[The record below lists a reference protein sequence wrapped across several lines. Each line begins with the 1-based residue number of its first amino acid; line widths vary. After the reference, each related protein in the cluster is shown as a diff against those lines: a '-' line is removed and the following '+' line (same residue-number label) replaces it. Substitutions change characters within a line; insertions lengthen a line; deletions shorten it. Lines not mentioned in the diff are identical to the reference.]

1 MASELEI
8 LREIKAA
15 RDSGDTASEL
25 IAMRSLKELRATET
39 PAQVAPEAPQAE
51 QVKPEGTLLDV
62 VLEPAQAVAS
72 SLAGQVGGGIA
83 GLVSAP
89 FVGVGEASKIIE
101 KTQQAATEFGAPETQ
116 RGEAALE
123 TLGDIMEKGIDLA
136 RFPISGLAGLAE
148 LISGQGIDQAVE
160 TIKSVQEK
168 GIGQTAGDRAFE
180 ITGNPLIATIAGTS
194 PEIIGSLV
202 PVTKMVQKRNIL
214 KEKLADQIKGATAQ
228 PELANKITQL
238 SNDVKSGQL
247 DPAIIRDRLKD
258 IELETIGKSGKT
270 ASKELAVIIDRVDSD
285 DLSSLDK
292 LDDVAEKV
300 GAQQP
305 QKSLARYMVDG
316 AGKAKG
322 DPLASEAIKQG
333 FDQGTV
339 ATIKGASDIDR
350 SKMAQMVAI
359 MKRGKEDALYA
370 AKNRPA
376 DIAGDSLLD
385 RVKHV
390 KAVNRESGAKLD
402 EVAKSLRGQQVDFTQ
417 PINNFLENLD
427 ELGISIGRDLK
438 PIFKGSDIEGLPA
451 PESAINLMVK
461 RLSSGVK
468 GKVPDAHDLH
478 RIKKY
483 IDENVTHGK
492 SGEGL
497 KGVTERVLKQLR
509 REIDSTLDN
518 NFPEYDLVN
527 TTYADTIG
535 ALDALQDVAG
545 KKMDLF
551 GRNADKAVGTL
562 LRRLMSNAQSR
573 ITLTDAVE
581 DLNVTSKKYGG
592 VFNDDIAT
600 QMLFADEL
608 DNVFGPVAKSSLAG
622 EVSKGVK
629 KAAETVTGQRTV
641 LGTITEVGAA
651 GVEKLRGINEE
662 AAFKSIDELL
672 GRQ

>member
-214 KEKLADQIKGATAQ
+214 KEKLADQIKGTTAQ

-270 ASKELAVIIDRVDSD
+270 ASKELAVIIDRVDSG

-305 QKSLARYMVDG
+305 QKSLAKYMVDG

-581 DLNVTSKKYGG
+581 DLNVISKKYGG